1 MNQSASSSAVI
12 EEEILENEEDSDNI
26 LRNIDLHDPI
36 NDIQLSQ
43 LEDDGFDKNSG
54 NSWIFPRNYEKRQ
67 YQYNI
72 SKAALFKNTL
82 VVLPTGLGKTFIA
95 SVIIYNIFRWFP
107 RSKIIFMAPT
117 RPLVAQQI
125 DACYSVVGIPATET
139 CELTGK
145 LTKTVRA
152 GLWKSKKLFFCTPQV
167 IVSDLQDPEFPAT
180 EIKLIVVDEAH
191 KAKGKYAYCEVIK
204 SINERNQNFRVLALS
219 ATPGRKTEDI
229 IEIIQNL
236 LIAHIEIRTD
246 NSIDVAPY
254 TFKKKIET
262 VVVKLGELQEVRN
275 KFVSILDPYVRK
287 LGTFN
292 VISGNLGNLSKGWL
306 ILEQIRYNK
315 NIQST
320 GRHPKHG
327 EIVKSFSILISLY
340 QALELLERHGVQ
352 LFLRYFK
359 DSNNVTD
366 MKYYVGTDKELKRF
380 LEELDEQYKGTSPL
394 DVCNLTLPNG
404 QLPPPSVAL
413 FNYGHPKY
421 DILKAKLMEYFELGR
436 DGAKAIIFCEFRDT
450 VTMVYTLLLQ
460 NRPLIEPRCL
470 IGQGGTQA
478 VSQKEQ
484 IAVMK
489 DFREGNVNTL
499 ITTSVCEEG
508 IDVGSVD
515 LVVCFDINSKNPTR
529 FVQRIGR
536 TGRARQGKVIML
548 ASEGKELSMI
558 QDVLN
563 SKDKLNNHI
572 ANNRD
577 IKNCMY
583 RSSKRLVPS
592 SFNPECLESFFKIPE
607 IVAQEGSAKKKKAVT
622 RSNTIG
628 IRKHFFTVNAQAP
641 AHVDD
646 DIDVPLDL
654 PAPVEIKKTTEE
666 EMKKAEEAF
675 YCQLIKIFGSLENV
689 KKLLNVKS
697 LLHSKDVQ
705 QLKIIKETKVNGE
718 IDDEFVEQVRS
729 TMKELSSKES
739 PGEEEVEEP
748 LPEEQSQQQ
757 PLFIENESRYG
768 NTSSFSSPFM
778 NCQQM
783 NKVLNATGSSTA
795 TPKKRLT
802 PGKSI
807 KSLKESPL
815 VRAFERSALK
825 LVVSSTPV
833 TSKST
838 NDAIPSTSRTNV
850 DNLSIKKVCEVKET
864 LKAFGLNSI
873 DDIFADYDDDSFVP
887 ASEIITPEV
896 TSKFVPSVVE
906 TSSHTEDVIESSQPF
921 ESFMFKRRIYGS
933 NKGNPPKKQKLDDL
947 WNLDDIF
954 SDNDE
959 SMKDLDQGGLLEVQT
974 WSQKSPDFVHL
985 SQKENVAETISTTP
999 VTVQK
1004 KRPNFA
1010 KLLSSK
1016 KSPIPVPL
1024 PTPKILSPKTNNITS
1039 FNSPKSSRIV
1049 DLTKYCFNSQ
1059 APTANNEMHIKSPI
1073 AATQSPIGI
1082 FLGGRNTVNVIDSS
1096 EEDEEDTSFEIAQ
1109 ESLKIKKTIAQKKKR
1124 RAAIAFIDAEAGAS
1138 GDDSTEEDDHD
1149 DLDGF
1154 VAHTQHSI
1162 HDETGIDMQAKYLQS
1177 LRSPQVRN
1185 GGFKIP
1191 RKLPTPTFPIYSQV
1205 PHNDDDEYDSEMDSF
1220 IVDNCDE
1227 TIPEEEDELEIA
1239 EAILK
1244 AKRKAKKTAIKRRK
1258 VLRPTDSSDEDDN
1271 LKDLRNQLS
1280 SNPD

>member
-1 MNQSASSSAVI
+1 M
-12 EEEILENEEDSDNI
+12 
-26 LRNIDLHDPI
+26 
-36 NDIQLSQ
+36 
-43 LEDDGFDKNSG
+43 
-54 NSWIFPRNYEKRQ
+54 
-67 YQYNI
+67 
-72 SKAALFKNTL
+72 
-82 VVLPTGLGKTFIA
+82 
-95 SVIIYNIFRWFP
+95 
-107 RSKIIFMAPT
+107 
-117 RPLVAQQI
+117 
-125 DACYSVVGIPATET
+125 VGIPAIET

-167 IVSDLQDPEFPAT
+167 VASDLQDPEFPAT

-191 KAKGKYAYCEVIK
+191 KARGKYAYCEVIRI
-204 SINERNQNFRVLALS
+204 INERNQNFRVLALS

-262 VVVKLGELQEVRN
+262 VVIKLGELQQVRN

-315 NIQST
+315 NIQTT

-327 EIVKSFSILISLY
+327 EVVKSFSILISLY

-380 LEELDEQYKGTSPL
+380 LDELDEQYKGTSPL

-404 QLPPPSVAL
+404 QLPPPSVAH

-421 DILKAKLMEYFELGR
+421 DILKLKLIDYFQLGR

-460 NRPLIEPRCL
+460 NRPLIKPRCL
-470 IGQGGTQA
+470 VGQGGSQA

-583 RSSKRLVPS
+583 RNSKRLVPS
-592 SFNPECLESFFKIPE
+592 SYNPVCLESFFKIPE
-607 IVAQEGSAKKKKAVT
+607 TVAIEGSAKKKKAVT
-622 RSNTIG
+622 RSNTKG
-628 IRKHFFTVNAQAP
+628 IRKHFFTVNAEEP
-641 AHVDD
+641 AAVDD
-646 DIDVPLDL
+646 HNDNDDVILDL
-654 PAPVEIKKTTEE
+654 PTTIEIEKTTEE
-666 EMKKAEEAF
+666 ELKEAEENF
-675 YCQLIKIFGSLENV
+675 FSELIKIFGSLENV
-689 KKLLNVKS
+689 KKMLNIKS
-697 LLHSKDVQ
+697 LLHAKDVH
-705 QLKIIKETKVNGE
+705 QLNI
-718 IDDEFVEQVRS
+718 
-729 TMKELSSKES
+729 MKESKMVENIDEGFVKQVKNTMRELNDKQT
-739 PGEEEVEEP
+739 PVKDKQEVVKMLHEEE
-748 LPEEQSQQQ
+748 SQQ
-757 PLFIENESRYG
+757 PVLYIENESRYD
-768 NTSSFSSPFM
+768 NTSSFSTPFLS
-778 NCQQM
+778 CQKM
-783 NKVLNATGSSTA
+783 NKVLNTTGSSGKLTP

-802 PGKSI
+802 PGKII
-807 KSLKESPL
+807 KSSKDSPL
-815 VRAFERSALK
+815 IRAFERSALK
-825 LVVSSTPV
+825 SAASSTPV
-833 TSKST
+833 TSRSFV
-838 NDAIPSTSRTNV
+838 DAIPSTSKTTL
-850 DNLSIKKVCEVKET
+850 DNLSFKKVCEVKET
-864 LKAFGLNSI
+864 LHAFGLNSI

-887 ASEIITPEV
+887 ASEIV
-896 TSKFVPSVVE
+896 TSEVSSSLVPHVVQ
-906 TSSHTEDVIESSQPF
+906 TSSHIEDVIESSQPF
-921 ESFMFKRRIYGS
+921 ESFMLKRRTYGS
-933 NKGNPPKKQKLDDL
+933 NKGNAPKKQKLDCVWD
-947 WNLDDIF
+947 LDDIF
-954 SDNDE
+954 SDNDDSIKE
-959 SMKDLDQGGLLEVQT
+959 LDKGGLLEVQT
-974 WSQKSPDFVHL
+974 WSQRSPEVVHL
-985 SQKENVAETISTTP
+985 SQKENVADTSKVIYSNTNSTTP
-999 VTVQK
+999 LTVQK

-1016 KSPIPVPL
+1016 KSPIL
-1024 PTPKILSPKTNNITS
+1024 HTTTKILSPENGNITCY
-1039 FNSPKSSRIV
+1039 NSPKTSRIV

-1059 APTANNEMHIKSPI
+1059 APSNNCEVKLKSPI

-1082 FLGGRNTVNVIDSS
+1082 FPGGRNMVNIIDSS
-1096 EEDEEDTSFEIAQ
+1096 EEEDDKSFEIAQ

-1124 RAAIAFIDAEAGAS
+1124 SAAVAFIDYEAGVS
-1138 GDDSTEEDDHD
+1138 GNESSDEDDHE
-1149 DLDGF
+1149 DLEGF
-1154 VAHTQHSI
+1154 IAHTQHSVL
-1162 HDETGIDMQAKYLQS
+1162 DQTGVDMQAKYLQS
-1177 LRSPQVRN
+1177 IRSPLARN
-1185 GGFKIP
+1185 GAF
-1191 RKLPTPTFPIYSQV
+1191 KLPQRIPSPTFPIYSQV

-1244 AKRKAKKTAIKRRK
+1244 AKRRAKKTAIKKRK
-1258 VLRPTDSSDEDDN
+1258 VLRPTDSSDEDQD
-1271 LKDLRNQLS
+1271 LQMLRNQLNS
-1280 SNPD
+1280 KPD

>member
-1 MNQSASSSAVI
+1 M
-12 EEEILENEEDSDNI
+12 
-26 LRNIDLHDPI
+26 
-36 NDIQLSQ
+36 
-43 LEDDGFDKNSG
+43 
-54 NSWIFPRNYEKRQ
+54 
-67 YQYNI
+67 
-72 SKAALFKNTL
+72 
-82 VVLPTGLGKTFIA
+82 
-95 SVIIYNIFRWFP
+95 
-107 RSKIIFMAPT
+107 
-117 RPLVAQQI
+117 
-125 DACYSVVGIPATET
+125 
-139 CELTGK
+139 
-145 LTKTVRA
+145 
-152 GLWKSKKLFFCTPQV
+152 
-167 IVSDLQDPEFPAT
+167 SDLQDPDFPAT
-180 EIKLIVVDEAH
+180 DIKLIVVDEAH
-191 KAKGKYAYCEVIK
+191 KARGKYAYCEVIK

-292 VISGNLGNLSKGWL
+292 IISGNLGNLSKGWL
-306 ILEQIRYNK
+306 ILEQLRFNK
-315 NIQST
+315 NIQSI
-320 GRHPKHG
+320 GRHPMHS
-327 EIVKSFSILISLY
+327 EIAKTFSILICLY

-359 DSNNVTD
+359 DSKNDTD
-366 MKYYVGTDKELKRF
+366 MKYYVGADKELKRF

-404 QLPPPSVAL
+404 QLPPPSVAH

-436 DGAKAIIFCEFRDT
+436 DGAKAIIFCEYRDT
-450 VTMVYTLLLQ
+450 VTLVYTLLLQ

-470 IGQGGTQA
+470 VGQGGKEA
-478 VSQKEQ
+478 VKQKEQ

-499 ITTSVCEEG
+499 ITTCVCEEG

-536 TGRARQGKVIML
+536 TGRARQGKVILL

-558 QDVLN
+558 QDVLF
-563 SKDKLNNHI
+563 SKDKLNNNI

-577 IKNCMY
+577 IKNYMY
-583 RSSKRLVPS
+583 RNSKRLVPS
-592 SFNPECLESFFKIPE
+592 SYNPECLESFFKIPE

-641 AHVDD
+641 APVDD
-646 DIDVPLDL
+646 DVDVDVPLDL
-654 PAPVEIKKTTEE
+654 PAHIEIEKTTEE
-666 EMKKAEEAF
+666 ELKEAEEVF
-675 YCQLIKIFGSLENV
+675 YSDLIKIFGSLDNV
-689 KKLLNVKS
+689 TKLLKVKS
-697 LLHSKDVQ
+697 LLHSKDVR
-705 QLKIIKETKVNGE
+705 QLNIIISAKVDGQ
-718 IDDEFVEQVRS
+718 IDEGFVKQVRS
-729 TMKELSSKES
+729 TMKELNAKQSPAKVKKEVVKS
-739 PGEEEVEEP
+739 PLEEE
-748 LPEEQSQQQ
+748 SQQQ

-783 NKVLNATGSSTA
+783 NKVLNTTGNSGKTTST
-795 TPKKRLT
+795 PRKRLT
-802 PGKSI
+802 PGKPV
-807 KSLKESPL
+807 KNLKESPL
-815 VRAFERSALK
+815 IRAFERSALK
-825 LVVSSTPV
+825 SVASSTPV
-833 TSKST
+833 TSKSS

-850 DNLSIKKVCEVKET
+850 DNISVKKVCEVKET

-887 ASEIITPEV
+887 ASEIITPEI
-896 TSKFVPSVVE
+896 TSKLVPSVVE

-921 ESFMFKRRIYGS
+921 ESFMLKRRIYGS
-933 NKGNPPKKQKLDDL
+933 NKGNPPKKQKLDDM

-954 SDNDE
+954 SDNED
-959 SMKDLDQGGLLEVQT
+959 SIKDLDQGGLLEVLT
-974 WSQKSPDFVHL
+974 WSQKSPKSPEVVHL
-985 SQKENVAETISTTP
+985 SQKENFADTPKIVQLNTINTTP

-1016 KSPIPVPL
+1016 KSPVPVPIPEKSPVPV
-1024 PTPKILSPKTNNITS
+1024 PTPKILSPKIENIAS
-1039 FNSPKSSRIV
+1039 FISPKSSRIV

-1059 APTANNEMHIKSPI
+1059 APTTNYEMHIKSPI
-1073 AATQSPIGI
+1073 GATQSPIGI
-1082 FLGGRNTVNVIDSS
+1082 FPSGRNTVNVIDSS
-1096 EEDEEDTSFEIAQ
+1096 DEEEDSSFEIAQ

-1124 RAAIAFIDAEAGAS
+1124 RAAIAFIDAEAGVS
-1138 GDDSTEEDDHD
+1138 GDDSTEEDERD

-1154 VAHTQHSI
+1154 VAYTQYSV
-1162 HDETGIDMQAKYLQS
+1162 HDKTGIDMQAKYLQS

-1185 GGFKIP
+1185 GGFKMP
-1191 RKLPTPTFPIYSQV
+1191 QKLPTPTFPIYSQV

-1244 AKRKAKKTAIKRRK
+1244 AKRKAKKIAIKRRK